1 MADLSTI
8 QALIARGKARSP
20 ELSSRLE
27 RALVIVF
34 FRTMEHLPTGQWVIA
49 GGHNESYYTVAAGGT
64 DCTCPDAAQRA
75 PRGLCKHRLAVML
88 VERAEQELTAREAA
102 ETAALLAH
110 FAPAGGSHARPAA
123 MAAD

>member
-8 QALIARGKARSP
+8 QGLIARGKARYP

-34 FRTMEHLPTGQWVIA
+34 FRTMEQLPGGAWVITS
-49 GGHNESYYTVAAGGT
+49 ERDDTYYTVAAGGT
-64 DCTCPDAAQRA
+64 DCTCPDAMHRA

-88 VERAEQELTAREAA
+88 VERAEEE
-102 ETAALLAH
+102 ETAAVLAH
-110 FAPAGGSHARPAA
+110 FAPRPAA

>member
-8 QALIARGKARSP
+8 QTLIARGKARSP

-34 FRTMEHLPTGQWVIA
+34 FRSMEQLPGGAWVIA
-49 GGHNESYYTVAAGGT
+49 GEHTESYYTVAAGGT

-88 VERAEQELTAREAA
+88 VERAEEE
-102 ETAALLAH
+102 ETAAVLAH
-110 FAPAGGSHARPAA
+110 FAPQPAA

>member
-1 MADLSTI
+1 MADLGTI
-8 QALIARGKARSP
+8 QSLIARGKARYP

-34 FRTMEHLPTGQWVIA
+34 FRSMEQLPSGAWVITGERDA
-49 GGHNESYYTVAAGGT
+49 TYYTVAAGGT
-64 DCTCPDAAQRA
+64 DCTCPDAMHRA

-88 VERAEQELTAREAA
+88 VERTEEE
-102 ETAALLAH
+102 ETAAVLAH
-110 FAPAGGSHARPAA
+110 FAPQPAA